1 MQYKCRFQYIVQTIQ
16 FINLLKS
23 FQVILTLS
31 LTTYKI
37 TTSDP
42 PPNPTHAH
50 KHTHRHTYTHEHFLF
65 THLSLM

>member
-1 MQYKCRFQYIVQTIQ
+1 MQYIVQTIQ

-42 PPNPTHAH
+42 PQTP
-50 KHTHRHTYTHEHFLF
+50 HTHTNTHTDTRTPMNTFCSHICP
-65 THLSLM
+65 